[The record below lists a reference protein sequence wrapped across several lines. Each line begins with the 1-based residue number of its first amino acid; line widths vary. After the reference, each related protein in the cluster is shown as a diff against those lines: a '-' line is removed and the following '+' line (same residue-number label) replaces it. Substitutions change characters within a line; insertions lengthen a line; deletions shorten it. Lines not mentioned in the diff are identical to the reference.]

1 MTVVVSGDTALFQGL
16 TEHMTKELTPLTRDL
31 TEDLMRI
38 LTQQEYSLSATAERE
53 IVRVVKETVLH
64 AFRLRHR
71 AQTDRG
77 V

>member
-38 LTQQEYSLSATAERE
+38 LTQQEYPFTVSAERE
-53 IVRVVKETVLH
+53 T
-64 AFRLRHR
+64 AFVMYRNCATLM
-71 AQTDRG
+71 G
-77 V
+77 